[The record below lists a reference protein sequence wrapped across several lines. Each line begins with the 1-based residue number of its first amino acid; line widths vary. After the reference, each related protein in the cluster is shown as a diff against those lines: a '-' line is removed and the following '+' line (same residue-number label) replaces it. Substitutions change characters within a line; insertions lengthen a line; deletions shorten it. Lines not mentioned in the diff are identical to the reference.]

1 MARTAPCSMRFL
13 ASSLSRKST
22 SGRLP
27 LYVLALESPAKPA
40 GSNAST
46 KPWVSAQ
53 QLRLSV
59 VEMTSYGDF
68 LRWNRENGRVLI
80 SSKGAF

>member
-46 KPWVSAQ
+46 KALG
-53 QLRLSV
+53 LRS
-59 VEMTSYGDF
+59 T
-68 LRWNRENGRVLI
+68 
-80 SSKGAF
+80 APA